1 MNDISALIHWLL
13 HIWSFSWKRNISSEN
28 NFEGDDGIWYVS
40 TPALFRHQ
48 LYGALLVWCGRPSEV
63 FLVFGI
69 WWYVFSILIFHQALI
84 LLNLKS
90 RTRLQ
95 AGGPLGLLTSNN
107 PCYKHISQTNIITQA
122 NTMTSVFFGHGGAG
136 DQDSRFSGVRII
148 FIYVQVFFL
157 LCDAENNFSD
167 NFLFGDCNW
176 LNPFNSWLSIVNI
189 L

>member
-1 MNDISALIHWLL
+1 MMAFDMFPHLHFSGISCMVLCSFGAEDLL
-13 HIWSFSWKRNISSEN
+13 R
-28 NFEGDDGIWYVS
+28 Y
-40 TPALFRHQ
+40 
-48 LYGALLVWCGRPSEV
+48 

-69 WWYVFSILIFHQALI
+69 WWYYVFSILIFHQALMI
-84 LLNLKS
+84 LNLKS

-167 NFLFGDCNW
+167 NFLFGDCN
-176 LNPFNSWLSIVNI
+176 
-189 L
+189 